1 MTNGRE
7 GFETMSIMRRG
18 DEDLH
23 YCDQSH
29 RWVAPPHIDQ
39 SAWDAGMRAHLAEH
53 RVTMGGPVEVDVLR
67 ECRTPRVPR
76 QRQPEEST
84 VLRQVA

>member
-1 MTNGRE
+1 
-7 GFETMSIMRRG
+7 MSILRRG

-39 SAWDAGMRAHLAEH
+39 TAWDAGMRAHLAEH
-53 RVTMGGPVEVDVLR
+53 RLTMGGPVDVDVLR
-67 ECRTPRVPR
+67 ECRAPRVPR
-76 QRQPEEST
+76 QRQPVEDAD
-84 VLRQVA
+84 LRQVA